1 MTSLSPVN
9 SLAAVLVSAGSGKR
23 FGDESQSAKQYQ
35 LLNGSPVY
43 TWGLKCLLAHERI
56 GRVVLVVASGLEEE
70 IRTDVNKWIDKGLD
84 KLSVTT
90 GGATRQASVF
100 NGLKTLSGQ
109 AFQPDAVLVHDAAR
123 PFINATIIDDVI
135 KCIEKDIACTVGTAV
150 SDTVK
155 RVDDNVIGE
164 TVDRT
169 NLVAVQTPQAARFS
183 ELFKAHQRAE
193 AEGWVTTDDAAIM
206 EMAGYRVSVVLS
218 TRWNIKITTKED
230 LRICEALALSINR

>member
-1 MTSLSPVN
+1 MTSVKSI
-9 SLAAVLVSAGSGKR
+9 AAVLVSAGSGKR
-23 FGDESQSAKQYQ
+23 FGADSETAKQYQ

-43 TWGLKCLLAHERI
+43 TWGLKCLLEHPRI
-56 GRVVLVVASGLEEE
+56 ATVVLVVAEGLETE
-70 IRTDVNKWIDKGLD
+70 IKLDINKWITKGLD

-100 NGLKTLSGQ
+100 NGLKLLSQ
-109 AFQPDAVLVHDAAR
+109 LASPPDAVLIHDSAR
-123 PFINATIIDDVI
+123 PFITATIIDEVI
-135 KCIEKDIACTVGTAV
+135 KCVEKEQACTVGTPV

-155 RVDDNVIGE
+155 RVDDHIIGE

-183 ELFKAHQRAE
+183 ELLKAHQRAE
-193 AEGWVTTDDAAIM
+193 ADGWVTTDDAAIM
-206 EMAGYRVSVVLS
+206 EMAGYKVSVVLS

-230 LRICEALALSINR
+230 LRICEALALAINR

>member
-1 MTSLSPVN
+1 MTSVN
-9 SLAAVLVSAGSGKR
+9 SVAAVLVCAGSGKR

-43 TWGLKCLLAHERI
+43 TWGLRCLIEHDRI
-56 GRVVLVVASGLEEE
+56 SQVVLVVAEGLKEE
-70 IRTDVNKWIDKGLD
+70 ISADVNKWISKGLD

-90 GGATRQASVF
+90 GGASRQASVF
-100 NGLKTLSGQ
+100 NGLKLLSEQ
-109 AFQPDAVLVHDAAR
+109 ASAPDAVLIHDAAR
-123 PFINATIIDDVI
+123 PFVSATIIDDVI
-135 KCIEKDIACTVGTAV
+135 KCIEKEDACTVGTPV

-155 RVDDNVIGE
+155 QVSKNVINE

-169 NLVAVQTPQAARFS
+169 NLVAVQTPQAARFAA
-183 ELFKAHQRAE
+183 LLDAHTRAQ
-193 AEGWVTTDDAAIM
+193 ADGWVTTDDAGIM

-230 LRICEALALSINR
+230 LRICEALALAINR